1 MVFAMPFVPL
11 KAKQSWDKCIGAGCL
26 KIGRKNVAKD
36 LEVGVGDVESPR
48 LVVVTIA
55 RGWCL

>member
-55 RGWCL
+55 RG